1 MGNWNYARES
11 STNVTAGDHRFE
23 VVSAEES
30 ISKSSGKPMIVVE
43 VKPNGAQFTVKS
55 YFVQNEY
62 FNRNMTQFFDSTGI
76 EEGNFNLVTWV
87 GATGAARFKEDDG
100 GYLKVQYFLD
110 QQRASKLP
118 PWVGD
123 MPERQTVTT
132 IGGTDG
138 DAEELDPEDDPF

>member
-1 MGNWNYARES
+1 MSNWTYAREES
-11 STNVTAGDHRFE
+11 ANVGAGDHRFE

-76 EEGNFNLVTWV
+76 EEGNFNFVTWV
-87 GATGAARFKEDDG
+87 GAVGAARFKEDEQ
-100 GYLKVQYFLD
+100 GYLKVGYFLD
-110 QQRASKLP
+110 KHRAEKIP
-118 PWVGD
+118 AWIGD

-132 IGGTDG
+132 IGDGFVEITD
-138 DAEELDPEDDPF
+138 DEELPF